1 MKGTGGSVIASRAPA
16 QGQVLTGSMRWRV
29 TPLLFALTFL
39 PSLLA
44 QYEVAPSER
53 QHFDRRMADSSLKQ
67 LHCTVNFWQPRLDFA
82 FRFQAGYLVRFPV
95 SQYAGEHNE
104 IHILS
109 RIVPQDG
116 SAVPL
121 VQQFKLPKVPPGS
134 GTWLAVEGAYLL
146 GAGKYKVDL
155 LFADN
160 SGRGCRSHW
169 TLETP
174 HRAENDRITLS
185 LTPGAVQPLNTRR
198 WEEVRSPEPAAA
210 KLTIFLDATP
220 MNPSASR
227 LRPFDRVLLLSS
239 LVSLLAKARYR
250 DVSLVAFNLDQQRVL
265 LEEQH
270 LDEQGYLRLA
280 NKLRDLE
287 LATVDY
293 KVLKQRRGHVEML
306 ARLMNTELA
315 APDPPDAVVF
325 VGPSSS
331 LRDRFPPELLQR
343 GDAAMPHVFYFE
355 YHPYWGRGPEFA
367 DVLRNLTK
375 ACSGKAFSIHSP
387 AELSDAI
394 EVFARTLDAA
404 SIDAEHPAGL
414 APVAATR

>member
-1 MKGTGGSVIASRAPA
+1 MRAVPL
-16 QGQVLTGSMRWRV
+16 VL
-29 TPLLFALTFL
+29 ALALL

-53 QHFDRRMADSSLKQ
+53 QHFDRTMADFSLKQ

-82 FRFQAGYLVRFPV
+82 FRYQAGYLVRFPV
-95 SQYAGEHNE
+95 SQYEGENNQ
-104 IHILS
+104 IHVLS
-109 RIVPQDG
+109 RIVPEDG
-116 SAVPL
+116 AAVPL
-121 VQQFKLPKVPPGS
+121 VQQFNLPKVPPANRN
-134 GTWLAVEGAYLL
+134 WLAVEGAYLL
-146 GAGKYKVDL
+146 GPGRYKVDL
-155 LFADN
+155 LFTDS

-169 TLETP
+169 TLDTP
-174 HRAENDRITLS
+174 HLPENRRITLS
-185 LTPGAVQPLNTRR
+185 LAPGAVQPLSTRR
-198 WEEVRSPEPAAA
+198 WDEVRAPEPAAA

-220 MNPSASR
+220 FNPSASHM
-227 LRPFDRVLLLSS
+227 RPFDRLLLLSS
-239 LVSLLAKARYR
+239 LVSILARARYR
-250 DVSLVAFNLDQQRVL
+250 DVSLVAFNLDQQKVI

-280 NKLRDLE
+280 GKLRDLQ

-293 KVLKQRRGHVEML
+293 HVLNRRRGHVEML
-306 ARLMNTELA
+306 ARLMNAELA
-315 APDPPDAVVF
+315 APSPPGAVVF

-331 LRDRFPPELLQR
+331 LRDRFPPELLQS
-343 GDAAMPHVFYFE
+343 GSAVMPRVFYFE

-387 AELSDAI
+387 AELSNAI

-404 SIDAEHPAGL
+404 PAEERPAGL
-414 APVAATR
+414 APVGTTR

>member
-1 MKGTGGSVIASRAPA
+1 MHP
-16 QGQVLTGSMRWRV
+16 RV
-29 TPLLFALTFL
+29 APLLLALAL
-39 PSLLA
+39 APSLLA

-53 QHFDRRMADSSLKQ
+53 QHFDVMMADSSLKQ
-67 LHCTVNFWQPRLDFA
+67 LHCTVNFWPPRLDFA
-82 FRFQAGYLVRFPV
+82 FRFQAGYFVRFPV
-95 SQYAGEHNE
+95 SQYEGENNQ

-109 RIVPQDG
+109 RIAPDDG
-116 SAVPL
+116 AAVPL
-121 VQQFKLPKVPPGS
+121 LQQFTLPKVPPGS
-134 GTWLAVEGAYLL
+134 HTWLAVEGAYLL

-155 LFADN
+155 LFADS
-160 SGRGCRSHW
+160 SGRGCRAHW
-169 TLETP
+169 MFETP
-174 HRAENDRITLS
+174 HQPENDRITLS
-185 LTPGAVQPLNTRR
+185 LARGAVQPLSTRR
-198 WEEVRSPEPAAA
+198 WDEVRGPEPAAA

-220 MNPSASR
+220 MNPSASH

-239 LVSLLAKARYR
+239 LVSLLARAHYR
-250 DVSLVAFNLDQQRVL
+250 DVGLVAFNLDQQRVL

-287 LATVDY
+287 LATIDY

-315 APDPPDAVVF
+315 APDPPEAVVF
-325 VGPSSS
+325 VGPASS
-331 LRDRFPPELLQR
+331 LRDKFSPDLLQR
-343 GDAAMPHVFYFE
+343 GSAVMPHVFYFE

-387 AELSDAI
+387 AELSNAI
-394 EVFARTLDAA
+394 EVFARTLAA
-404 SIDAEHPAGL
+404 AGTDPERSAAL
-414 APVAATR
+414 TPVAAAR